1 MCLNT
6 ITQLLNIPGF
16 RVVKLIELTEEEIHL
31 RVEENQRTNF
41 DEYHSKS
48 VVRVEDVS
56 LGCRRVYL
64 HVLKRKYRDR
74 LTGKIQTQKIPWF
87 SQQGRVT
94 QALANKVCRL
104 TSITTNQ
111 EAGWFLGMDDQKV
124 YRIDKAMLKS
134 LAHQRLT
141 PTPASKNIS
150 VDEVAWKKHHRYVT
164 NVVDVDEKV
173 ITWNAKG
180 RKAEV
185 LDKYYDSLTQG
196 QLKGIESVALD
207 GAKTYISSTKNKVP
221 GAMIIWDR
229 FHMVNKANKTV
240 DQIRRSE
247 LKKARREKDIEL
259 IEMTYCKQRFMLFKA
274 RERLTPRQAT
284 LLDQLCQLNEP
295 IYKGVLL
302 KESLVSVY
310 DLESEDEAIE
320 HLYQWIDSALESGS
334 EPFIELAWS
343 VIEKVEYI
351 LNWFCCKRSSAM
363 SEGLNNKIKRL
374 QRMAYGYKDI
384 EYLKLKIHQH
394 CGYLNPR
401 RFSLNYS

>member
-1 MCLNT
+1 MCLDT
-6 ITQLLNIPGF
+6 ITQLLDIPGF
-16 RVVKLIELTEEEIHL
+16 RVVKLIEITEKEIHL
-31 RVEENQRTNF
+31 RVEEKQRTNF
-41 DEYHSKS
+41 NEYHSCS
-48 VVRVEDVS
+48 VVCVEGLS
-56 LGCRRVYL
+56 LGARRVYL
-64 HVLKRKYRDR
+64 HTLKRKYRNNA
-74 LTGKIQTQKIPWF
+74 TGRIQTQEIPWL
-87 SQQGRVT
+87 SKHGRVT
-94 QALANKVCRL
+94 DALAKQVCRL

-124 YRIDKAMLKS
+124 YRIDKAMLEN
-134 LAHQRLT
+134 LAEQRLK

-150 VDEVAWKKHHRYVT
+150 VDEVSWKKHHRYVT

-173 ITWNAKG
+173 ITWNEKG
-180 RKAEV
+180 RKSEV
-185 LDKYYDSLTQG
+185 LDKYYDSVTEE
-196 QLKGIESVALD
+196 QLEQIESVALD
-207 GAKTYISSTKNKVP
+207 GAKTYISSTKNKIP

-240 DQIRRSE
+240 DQIRRTE

-274 RERLTPRQAT
+274 RKKLTPRQAS
-284 LLDQLCQLNEP
+284 LLDQLCQINEP

-310 DLESEDEAIE
+310 DLESEDQAIE
-320 HLYQWIDSALESGS
+320 HLYQWVDSALESGL

-343 VIEKVEYI
+343 VIEKIEYI
-351 LNWFCCKRSSAM
+351 LNWFCCKRSSAI

-384 EYLKLKIHQH
+384 EYFKLKIHQH

-401 RFSLNYS
+401 RFSLN